1 MLFNPIGMVTLEV
14 DHEYNAELFW
24 DTLKQ
29 EFPLVD
35 EQFRKGRGRAMV
47 SRDEWDSIQRI
58 EGFAGGPAY
67 APTALIRI
75 S

>member
-1 MLFNPIGMVTLEV
+1 MLFNPIGMVTVEV

-24 DTLKQ
+24 GILKQ
-29 EFPLVD
+29 EFPIVD
-35 EQFRKGRGRAMV
+35 AQFCKGRGRAMI

-58 EGFAGGPAY
+58 EGFSGGPEY

>member
-1 MLFNPIGMVTLEV
+1 MLFNPIGMVTVEV

-24 DTLKQ
+24 DILKQ
-29 EFPLVD
+29 EFPIVD
-35 EQFRKGRGRAMV
+35 EQFRKGRGRAV
-47 SRDEWDSIQRI
+47 INRDEWNLIQQI
-58 EGFAGGPAY
+58 KGFSGGPEY

>member
-1 MLFNPIGMVTLEV
+1 MLFNPIGMVTVIV

-24 DTLKQ
+24 ANLEQ
-29 EFPLVD
+29 EFPLLA
-35 EQFRKGRGRAMV
+35 EQFRKRRERAVV

-58 EGFAGGPAY
+58 EGFSGGPAH